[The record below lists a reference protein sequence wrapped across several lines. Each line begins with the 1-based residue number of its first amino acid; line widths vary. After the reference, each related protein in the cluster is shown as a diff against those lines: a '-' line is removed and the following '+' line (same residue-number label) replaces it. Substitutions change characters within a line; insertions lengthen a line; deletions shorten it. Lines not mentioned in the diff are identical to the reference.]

1 MHTRSQI
8 PSAAALAGLVESA
21 CSGQRDLFA
30 AEGRQ
35 AAELVAV
42 HAASVDAARQHRV
55 DPGVYLRGVY
65 ADIGTRLGW
74 SERTVSR
81 LMNLAES
88 LQRQLPATLDAW
100 QRGDLGRQHVEVFN
114 AELGG
119 LDEDRRRE
127 IEQVLLQRMV
137 DRPMPPA
144 RLRELARRLAETFER
159 ETMAERHRAARA
171 ERFVTIEP
179 DRDGMAWLSVRLPA
193 VDAVAAHQRTRAIA
207 RGLHAAATATQQGDL
222 AQDAPAADRRTFS
235 QLHADVVRD
244 LAGARHLWR

>member
-55 DPGVYLRGVY
+55 DPGVYLRGIY

-88 LQRQLPATLDAW
+88 LQRQLSDTLDAW
-100 QRGDLGRQHVEVFN
+100 QRGDLGRQHAEAFN

-144 RLRELARRLAETFER
+144 RLR
-159 ETMAERHRAARA
+159 
-171 ERFVTIEP
+171 
-179 DRDGMAWLSVRLPA
+179 
-193 VDAVAAHQRTRAIA
+193 
-207 RGLHAAATATQQGDL
+207 
-222 AQDAPAADRRTFS
+222 
-235 QLHADVVRD
+235 D

>member
-35 AAELVAV
+35 AAEL
-42 HAASVDAARQHRV
+42 
-55 DPGVYLRGVY
+55 
-65 ADIGTRLGW
+65 
-74 SERTVSR
+74 
-81 LMNLAES
+81 
-88 LQRQLPATLDAW
+88 
-100 QRGDLGRQHVEVFN
+100 
-114 AELGG
+114 GG

-144 RLRELARRLAETFER
+144 RLRDLARRLAETFER

-179 DRDGMAWLSVRLPA
+179 DRDGMAWLSVRLPS